1 MKYEQA
7 VNIKKVLEK
16 NCVNYLN
23 GVIKNDGIEYTQAY
37 RALQY
42 FNRWL
47 IKHFKEEYSNDD
59 TNKRKGLL
67 DLKQSK

>member
-7 VNIKKVLEK
+7 ANIKKVLEK
-16 NCVNYLN
+16 NCMNYLN
-23 GVIKNDGIEYTQAY
+23 DLIKNDGNEYAQSY
-37 RALQY
+37 RALQD

-47 IKHFKEEYSNDD
+47 IANFREEYSNDD

-67 DLKQSK
+67 DLK